1 MHEISRR
8 SPLSVI
14 LLTII
19 TCGLYLIYWYYK
31 IYKELKLFT
40 NKTPTGNNFW
50 LDFIIN
56 LLTCGLWG
64 IYVDFKISKLL
75 HQIRI
80 ENNLKGD
87 DSSII
92 ILILDSFSIFTF
104 HLLWILTSAIQQ
116 DEWNQILENIS
127 ETIPNDEKN
136 EFQHYN
142 QNAFKDHPYS

>member
-1 MHEISRR
+1 MHEIYKR

-31 IYKELKLFT
+31 IYQELKLFT
-40 NKTPTGNNFW
+40 NKTPTGNDFW

-80 ENNLKGD
+80 ENNLRGD

-127 ETIPNDEKN
+127 ETIPNDQKHQ
-136 EFQHYN
+136 FQN
-142 QNAFKDHPYS
+142 FKENIDKDNPYS